1 MERCE
6 HGSFSMN
13 NPQVDGPAMDM
24 PQVRKLIVDARMAER
39 MKTRSRRP
47 LLSRYEFLLEAVCS
61 IARTTAKAVSMILT
75 LQSRRIAPA

>member
-1 MERCE
+1 MELSE

-13 NPQVDGPAMDM
+13 DLQVDGPTMDV
-24 PQVRKLIVDARMAER
+24 PQVWKLIVDVRVAER
-39 MKTRSRRP
+39 MKCRSRRA

-61 IARTTAKAVSMILT
+61 IARTTAEAVSMFLT